1 MKRFMQL
8 VLVVNVAL
16 AAVSGFAGYLLHVSS
31 IQPEGVEAGA
41 EPILGHALAAIY
53 LGFMVTL
60 VVALL
65 RFQRD
70 PIWLLVPAFFVFPL
84 WIDALYELSVVGT
97 SGIGPAVVRPILVAC
112 YIVGYLVLRRRT
124 RDHPATTATAT
135 GRSGAAATS

>member
-1 MKRFMQL
+1 MKRFMQ
-8 VLVVNVAL
+8 VVIVVNMAL
-16 AAVSGFAGYLLHVSS
+16 AAVSGFVGYLLHVSS
-31 IQPEGVEAGA
+31 VQPEGVIAGA

-53 LGFMVTL
+53 LGFIATL

-70 PIWLLVPAFFVFPL
+70 PIWLLIPAFFVFPL

-112 YIVGYLVLRRRT
+112 YITGYLVLRRRT
-124 RDHPATTATAT
+124 RHQATTANAT
-135 GRSGAAATS
+135 GRSGAAATN